1 MRGRRQWAGRT
12 PVTWLKKMN
21 DTKTFMRMGDGTLID
36 TETGKR
42 VVSTEINHAFA
53 DTAESQRLKNARA
66 KASFGEG
73 RRRYLDDLPLPA
85 DQSRAVALVAA
96 YTLFGLNTADIAFI
110 AKTDVELVE
119 QIKLTKGFV
128 EFIDAMLANVRE
140 HDADKVRKKINASA
154 LKAAEKIT
162 ELVESPDEKVSLNA
176 AKDVLDRHAYT
187 SMPAGSNN
195 VGGLVIR
202 IIDDRDNPAA
212 KVDVEFG

>member
-1 MRGRRQWAGRT
+1 MSE
-12 PVTWLKKMN
+12 N
-21 DTKTFMRMGDGTLID
+21 DRPKTFMRMHDGTLID

-53 DTAESQRLKNARA
+53 DTNESQRLKNARA

-110 AKTDVELVE
+110 AKTGVEIVE

-140 HDADKVRKKINASA
+140 HDRDKVRKKINASA

-162 ELVESPDEKVSLNA
+162 ELVGSPDEKVSLSA

-187 SMPAGSNN
+187 SAPNGGSNN